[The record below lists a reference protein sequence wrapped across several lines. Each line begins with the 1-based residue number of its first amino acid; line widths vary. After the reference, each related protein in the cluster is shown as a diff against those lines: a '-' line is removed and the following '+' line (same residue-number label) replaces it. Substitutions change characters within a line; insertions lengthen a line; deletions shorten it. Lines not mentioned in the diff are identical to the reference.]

1 MSIFN
6 MTSFVQ
12 GYFKKKI
19 YILMFYLFS
28 NTCLKK
34 IQIKINRKRERL
46 KKQGNKSSLANK

>member
-1 MSIFN
+1 

-12 GYFKKKI
+12 GYFEKKI

-46 KKQGNKSSLANK
+46 KKQGNKSSLAKKNK